1 MCVRLADDIKHSAL
15 RKNDG
20 GMIEDVY
27 GEEVSRFTLQAL
39 KSSAHYRCQPFCT
52 ASELEFREMCSKS
65 CEAGVSQCRVIAFG
79 GNDVP
84 AWNSPSKGC

>member
-27 GEEVSRFTLQAL
+27 GEEFSRFTLQAL
-39 KSSAHYRCQPFCT
+39 KSSAHYRC
-52 ASELEFREMCSKS
+52 
-65 CEAGVSQCRVIAFG
+65 
-79 GNDVP
+79 
-84 AWNSPSKGC
+84 